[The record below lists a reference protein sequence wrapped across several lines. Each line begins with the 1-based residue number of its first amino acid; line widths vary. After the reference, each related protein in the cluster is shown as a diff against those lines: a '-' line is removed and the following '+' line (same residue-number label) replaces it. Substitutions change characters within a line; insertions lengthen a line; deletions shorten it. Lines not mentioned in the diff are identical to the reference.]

1 MIDDLKQIY
10 RVSSWGFVPANSLA
24 QKFMEKIP
32 RDTLIELKG
41 HRPRNL
47 AYTRKY
53 FQMLHRIGTAA
64 GYSDE
69 DFLILVKVGLNHFEW
84 IEGPDGHHYRKY
96 HSIAINSMNEDEF
109 DRFYQ
114 RTITFITETLLPM
127 MDLQYL
133 FDEVLDFA

>member
-1 MIDDLKQIY
+1 MDELKQIY
-10 RVSSWGFVPANSLA
+10 RATARGFVPANSLA
-24 QKFMEKIP
+24 QEYMEKIP

-41 HRPRNL
+41 SRPRNL
-47 AYTRKY
+47 AFTRKY
-53 FQMLHRIGTAA
+53 FQMLHRIGEAA

-84 IEGPDGHHYRKY
+84 IDGPNGEHYRKL
-96 HSIAINSMNEDEF
+96 HSISINQMDEDEF
-109 DRFYQ
+109 DHFYQ
-114 RTITFITETLLPM
+114 RTITFITEILLPM